1 MNVIQPINSI
11 VLHIRSKDAE
21 QLTTGFNTHFRVSL
35 KDPIHVEPTEEVHV
49 FMSSAEIP
57 YSFYPI
63 SGELNNNTLY
73 YNTSSVLTLPSQN
86 YTPTELIRQI
96 NLNTN
101 FSDLFTTLLHSKK

>member
-21 QLTTGFNTHFRVSL
+21 QITPGFNTHFRVAL

-63 SGELNNNTLY
+63 SGELNNNTL
-73 YNTSSVLTLPSQN
+73 
-86 YTPTELIRQI
+86 
-96 NLNTN
+96 
-101 FSDLFTTLLHSKK
+101 